1 MYNLIKYSDNYS
13 KRSGSFWHYYRDE
26 SRLANVSIND
36 FPAHNNK
43 IILLKFKTKIAC
55 RTGTDSTK
63 ILKIIVLLKC
73 LSNFSRTVQMPLTN
87 CEINLIVTWSDGCFI
102 IDNLISSHEPTF
114 SITDTKL

>member
-43 IILLKFKTKIAC
+43 IILLKFKIKIAC
-55 RTGTDSTK
+55 RTGIDSTK

-87 CEINLIVTWSDGCFI
+87 CEINLIVT
-102 IDNLISSHEPTF
+102 
-114 SITDTKL
+114 